1 MREHTGVAVG
11 IAAIVTFA
19 YTVWAAV
26 IALVVWLSL
35 TVYAV
40 IKAIGTPTDHASPLT
55 VLLLV
60 VSTIAL
66 FILLLAAAISL
77 AGRPMHYRKRRD
89 GDDLAART

>member
-11 IAAIVTFA
+11 IAAIATFA

-26 IALVVWLSL
+26 IAVVLWLSL

-40 IKAIGTPTDHASPLT
+40 VKAIGSPTDDASALT
-55 VLLLV
+55 VLLIVLSNV
-60 VSTIAL
+60 TL
-66 FILLLAAAISL
+66 FILLVAGAISL

-89 GDDLAART
+89 DDLALPD

>member
-11 IAAIVTFA
+11 IAAIATFS

-40 IKAIGTPTDHASPLT
+40 VKAIGSPTDHASALT
-55 VLLLV
+55 VLLIVLSNVTLFVLLV
-60 VSTIAL
+60 AGAIA
-66 FILLLAAAISL
+66 L

-89 GDDLAART
+89 DDLAVPD